1 MRQYYLHCL
10 KIWYVHNDT
19 AYYKTYT
26 KFCKDIRRTKLYKN
40 AIALLDDP
48 DNTAYKIEIYKG

>member
-1 MRQYYLHCL
+1 MHCL
-10 KIWYVHNDT
+10 KIWYVHNNI
-19 AYYKTYT
+19 AYYKKYT
-26 KFCKDIRRTKLYKN
+26 KFCKDIKRTKLYKN